1 MTSTTEDE
9 SQVLKSDALGR
20 VRTAPARRES
30 LIQEFERSGLSGAK
44 FAALVGVKYSTFA
57 AWLQQR
63 RRRGQ
68 THGDRKATPEK
79 TLRWLEAVVEEAQPA
94 GGPSPSILLVEL
106 PGKARLQIRH
116 PEQAVL
122 VAALLRALE
131 QPC

>member
-1 MTSTTEDE
+1 MNSTLSFGFVCRSRCTNSDPDE
-9 SQVLKSDALGR
+9 PSASEASTNSK
-20 VRTAPARRES
+20 
-30 LIQEFERSGLSGAK
+30 
-44 FAALVGVKYSTFA
+44 STFA